1 MTLEFKVGQL
11 RLWLHLLAYLF
22 AVVVVFQSSSWFG
35 VAALGVLSHRHRR
48 GWLADTSRTLN
59 LQPGTLVDYWR
70 LPFVL
75 ACRSSGRW
83 SWLFIDEVEADLWA
97 QVRRFALMHVPAQPV
112 GLSIS
117 R

>member
-1 MTLEFKVGQL
+1 MNLEFQVGQL

-22 AVVVVFQSSSWFG
+22 AVVVVYQSFGWLG
-35 VAALGVLSHRHRR
+35 VAALGVLSHHPRQR
-48 GWLADTSRTLN
+48 WLADTSRVLS
-59 LQPGTLVDYWR
+59 LQPGALVDYWR

-83 SWLFIDEVEADLWA
+83 SWLFIDEVEPELWA
-97 QVRRFALMHVPAQPV
+97 QVRRFALLHVPAQPV